1 MPSHAAFCAFFH
13 SNSRARCF
21 FFQQFSYWP
30 VSCFLFVR
38 ESASGSH
45 QRGSLAAQLA
55 PDLPGIGSVQ
65 AGENTMQQLSF
76 YQQRRRCAHAVMTC
90 LLAVGLMAC
99 AAGGGSGDLKLPD
112 IETPAR
118 WSTPAGVRT
127 SARET
132 IQPQWWHGFSDAYL
146 DGLVAESID
155 GNLDLRIAV
164 ARIGEAGAALG
175 QVEAGRLPTVSAG
188 VGATVQGAR
197 NPMTGDM
204 ETSNSYSTNAEL
216 GWEIDIW
223 GKLEK
228 GVSARKAAYQAGEA
242 DWRATYLTTVSR
254 VATTYFLIRSLD
266 EQIDL
271 QQRTLAA
278 AQRIYTIYENQHREG
293 IGANTPVLRQKAELN
308 TLKRRLLDLERER
321 EIAENAIATLLG
333 KPAGSIDVPV
343 APLRETVKLM
353 DIPGGLPSD
362 LLTRRPDI
370 VAAQYRVLEAY
381 ELVGEAELA
390 RLPSISL
397 TANSGGGGNLAS
409 TSLSALVKSFTF
421 GIGPSINIPIF
432 DPKLKA
438 RVKSREASAKV
449 SEEQYRKTVILAF
462 QEVENALMNLGSRQL
477 QKRELEEEVE
487 HLRVVARQTRAQLEV
502 GIVTQLEVLESERR
516 LLNSN
521 QSLLQNHQQILS
533 DTVDLYKA
541 MGGGWSEDMLELGES

>member
-1 MPSHAAFCAFFH
+1 MIRLGLDMRRAASWRTVMMIA
-13 SNSRARCF
+13 A
-21 FFQQFSYWP
+21 
-30 VSCFLFVR
+30 V
-38 ESASGSH
+38 AG
-45 QRGSLAAQLA
+45 LA
-55 PDLPGIGSVQ
+55 G
-65 AGENTMQQLSF
+65 
-76 YQQRRRCAHAVMTC
+76 
-90 LLAVGLMAC
+90 C
-99 AAGGGSGDLKLPD
+99 AAGGSGDFQRPD
-112 IETPAR
+112 VDTPDQ
-118 WSTPAGVRT
+118 WSSPAGVRV

-132 IQPQWWHGFSDAYL
+132 IQPEWWTGFADDYL
-146 DGLVAESID
+146 DSLVAQSID

-164 ARIGEAGAALG
+164 ARVGEASAALG
-175 QVEAGRLPTVSAG
+175 QVEASRLPTASLG
-188 VGATVQGAR
+188 TGATVQGAR
-197 NPMTGDM
+197 NPMTGNFD
-204 ETSNSYSTNAEL
+204 TNNRYSASGEL

-266 EQIDL
+266 EQIAL
-271 QQRTLAA
+271 QQQSLAA
-278 AQRIYTIYENQHREG
+278 GERIYTIYQNQYKEG
-293 IGANTPVLRQKAELN
+293 IVSNTPVLRQRAELN
-308 TLKRRLLDLERER
+308 TLKRRLLDLQRER
-321 EIAENAIATLLG
+321 EIGENAIATLLG

-370 VAAQYRVLEAY
+370 VAAQYRVLESY

-397 TANSGGGGNLAS
+397 TANTRGGGDLAS
-409 TSLSALVKSFTF
+409 ASLSSLVKSLTF

-432 DPKLKA
+432 DPSLKA

-462 QEVENALMNLGSRQL
+462 QEVENALVNLGSRQL
-477 QKRELEEEVE
+477 QKRELEEEVR
-487 HLRVVARQTRAQLEV
+487 HLRTVARQTRAQLEV

-541 MGGGWSEDMLELGES
+541 MGGGWSDEMLQRGVL

>member
-1 MPSHAAFCAFFH
+1 
-13 SNSRARCF
+13 
-21 FFQQFSYWP
+21 
-30 VSCFLFVR
+30 
-38 ESASGSH
+38 
-45 QRGSLAAQLA
+45 
-55 PDLPGIGSVQ
+55 
-65 AGENTMQQLSF
+65 MQHLSF
-76 YQQRRRCAHAVMTC
+76 YKRHRRCARAAAVS
-90 LLAVGLMAC
+90 LVAGGLMAC
-99 AAGGGSGDLKLPD
+99 AAGGGGSGELKLPE

-118 WSTPAGVRT
+118 WSTPDGVRT

-164 ARIGEAGAALG
+164 ARVGEAGAALG

-197 NPMTGDM
+197 NPMTGNM
-204 ETSNSYSTNAEL
+204 ETSNSYCTSAEL

-271 QQRTLAA
+271 QQSSIAA

-293 IGANTPVLRQKAELN
+293 IGSNTPVLRQKAELN
-308 TLKRRLLDLERER
+308 TLKRRLLDLQRER
-321 EIAENAIATLLG
+321 EIAENAVATLLG

-362 LLTRRPDI
+362 LLARRPDI
-370 VAAQYRVLEAY
+370 VAAQYRVLESY

-397 TANSGGGGNLAS
+397 TANAGGGGNLAS
-409 TSLSALVKSFTF
+409 TSLSALVKSLTF

-438 RVKSREASAKV
+438 QVKSREASARV

-462 QEVENALMNLGSRQL
+462 QEVENALVNLGSRQL

-487 HLRVVARQTRAQLEV
+487 HLRVVGSRYR
-502 GIVTQLEVLESERR
+502 
-516 LLNSN
+516 
-521 QSLLQNHQQILS
+521 
-533 DTVDLYKA
+533 D
-541 MGGGWSEDMLELGES
+541 

>member
-1 MPSHAAFCAFFH
+1 MMIAAVA
-13 SNSRARCF
+13 
-21 FFQQFSYWP
+21 
-30 VSCFLFVR
+30 
-38 ESASGSH
+38 G
-45 QRGSLAAQLA
+45 LA
-55 PDLPGIGSVQ
+55 G
-65 AGENTMQQLSF
+65 
-76 YQQRRRCAHAVMTC
+76 
-90 LLAVGLMAC
+90 C
-99 AAGGGSGDLKLPD
+99 AAGGSGDFQRPD
-112 IETPAR
+112 VDTPDQ
-118 WSTPAGVRT
+118 WSSPAGVRV

-132 IQPQWWHGFSDAYL
+132 IQPEWWTGFADDYL
-146 DGLVAESID
+146 DSLVAQSID

-164 ARIGEAGAALG
+164 ARVGEASAALG
-175 QVEAGRLPTVSAG
+175 QVEASRLPTASLG
-188 VGATVQGAR
+188 TGATVQGAR
-197 NPMTGDM
+197 NPMTGNFD
-204 ETSNSYSTNAEL
+204 TNNRYSASGEL

-266 EQIDL
+266 EQIAL
-271 QQRTLAA
+271 QQQSLAA
-278 AQRIYTIYENQHREG
+278 GERIYTIYQNQYKEG
-293 IGANTPVLRQKAELN
+293 IVSNTPVLRQRAELN
-308 TLKRRLLDLERER
+308 TLKRRLLDLQRER
-321 EIAENAIATLLG
+321 EIGENAIATLLG

-370 VAAQYRVLEAY
+370 VAAQYRVLESY

-397 TANSGGGGNLAS
+397 TANTRGGGDLAS
-409 TSLSALVKSFTF
+409 ASLSSLVKSLTF

-432 DPKLKA
+432 DPSLKA

-462 QEVENALMNLGSRQL
+462 QEVENALVNLGSRQL
-477 QKRELEEEVE
+477 QKRELEEEVR
-487 HLRVVARQTRAQLEV
+487 HLRTVARQTRAQLEV

-541 MGGGWSEDMLELGES
+541 MGGGWSEEMLQRGVL